1 MPARLLS
8 AAPGGYRLTGRGF
21 NAYHDLERWVTY
33 QLIEPLW
40 AEMLAEHA
48 AEPGA
53 AEGRARWVTSERART
68 GRAWSIVRRTFEQ

>member
-1 MPARLLS
+1 M
-8 AAPGGYRLTGRGF
+8 
-21 NAYHDLERWVTY
+21 TY

-53 AEGRARWVTSERART
+53 AEGRARWVIPQRART
-68 GRAWSIVRRTFEQ
+68 GRAWPLVCRLFER

>member
-1 MPARLLS
+1 MLRP
-8 AAPGGYRLTGRGF
+8 APGGCRLTSRGF
-21 NAYHDLERWVTY
+21 ETYHDLERLVTY

-53 AEGRARWVTSERART
+53 AEGRARWVIPQRART
-68 GRAWSIVRRTFEQ
+68 GRAWPLVCRLFER